1 MNPKKQRKQN
11 RTRGASLIEA
21 ALGALILVPIAL
33 LIVDI
38 MCLVFAN
45 SVNDTCAKNCARA
58 GANQPN
64 GGAANAAAEKALATF
79 QKSGI
84 IKSIVL
90 SDLTY
95 QEGGNCTCVT
105 DMVVNLPVPFPG
117 FTSANFRNRA
127 VEPIVGTADPTKPN

>member
-1 MNPKKQRKQN
+1 MNFKQKKRK
-11 RTRGASLIEA
+11 RSRGASLIEA
-21 ALGALILVPIAL
+21 ALGALILIPIAL
-33 LIVDI
+33 LILDI

-45 SVNDTCAKNCARA
+45 SINDTAAKNCARA

-64 GGAANAAAEKALATF
+64 GNAAKAAADKALSTF

-84 IKSIVL
+84 VKSIVI
-90 SDLTY
+90 SDLTW
-95 QEGGNCTCVT
+95 EDKGGNCICVT

-127 VEPIVGTADPTKPN
+127 VEPIVGIADPTKPI